1 MWGGTGLLLAPCREA
16 HTNYFKVKPFL
27 YELDIK
33 DETQMAEKEPFSVL
47 PIRLNGWFVSR

>member
-33 DETQMAEKEPFSVL
+33 DETGKGNVDNA
-47 PIRLNGWFVSR
+47 